1 MCSMKAIQRWF
12 PLTPST
18 YARDIAKIFALS
30 ALVQSFF
37 FLTAYYCVPGGA
49 LEFVAFGKALTSL
62 LRGHLEFVPEAA
74 DRSVGFP
81 FLLVLSGFYQNGSLI
96 GITVIHGLMA
106 MLMPILIYLTVVP
119 ISFCRGLLRRASL
132 NYLIRSIFICQM
144 AVSRSVLH
152 ILQYCRTLDVWQICQ
167 YWKNV
172 RLILA
177 NTCRDR
183 NLIRSSCGCSVI
195 SSPNCSGIYHCK
207 RTIEID
213 I

>member
-1 MCSMKAIQRWF
+1 MKAIQRWF

-119 ISFCRGLLRRASL
+119 ISFVGAYYVGLASIISLGPFLFVKWLYHDQSYIFFSIVALWTFGRFVNTGKTSDLFWLTLAVTATSFVRPAGALLFPVLIVLAFTIVRGLL
-132 NYLIRSIFICQM
+132 N
-144 AVSRSVLH
+144 
-152 ILQYCRTLDVWQICQ
+152 
-167 YWKNV
+167 
-172 RLILA
+172 
-177 NTCRDR
+177 
-183 NLIRSSCGCSVI
+183 
-195 SSPNCSGIYHCK
+195 
-207 RTIEID
+207 
-213 I
+213 